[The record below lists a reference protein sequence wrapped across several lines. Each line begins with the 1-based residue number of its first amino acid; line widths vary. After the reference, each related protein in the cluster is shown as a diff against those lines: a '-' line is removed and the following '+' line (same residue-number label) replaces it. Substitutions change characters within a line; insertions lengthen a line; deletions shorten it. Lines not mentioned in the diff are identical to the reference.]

1 MTEKLKKCPICRNEI
16 QKFVDRYGKFAI
28 RCNECN
34 MYFGIKVENGVE
46 LEDGWIAKFD
56 YIDDLIAAWNT
67 RAEDENPPLTLD
79 ELQKMYRNPIWI
91 QGSEQRF
98 SGWAIVGA
106 TFDDYDKQVARCA
119 DGLNISYYM
128 KDYGTW
134 VAYKRK
140 PEEEVKE

>member
-1 MTEKLKKCPICRNEI
+1 MTEKLKKCPICKNEV

-28 RCNECN
+28 HCTECN
-34 MYFGIKVENGVE
+34 LYFGIEIENGVE

-67 RAEDENPPLTLD
+67 RAADENPPLTLD
-79 ELQKMYRNPIWI
+79 GLREMHRQPVWI
-91 QGSEQRF
+91 QGKEEKF

-106 TFDDYDKQVARCA
+106 TFDDYDKIVARCD

-128 KDYGTW
+128 KDCGKKW
-134 VAYKRK
+134 LAYRRK
-140 PEEEVKE
+140 PEGQ